1 MNIIITD
8 KPKGYKMISSTHM
21 WDKRLSWKAKAILTM
36 MLMLPPNWDLR
47 QDNLA
52 DLSSDGE
59 AAVRSAIKEL
69 IQYRYLSRER
79 TRTPDG
85 KIGAVLYKICQC
97 PDNTDCIPA
106 KDDVESVENNF
117 NNDVPE
123 STNPSVENQTVDDSR
138 DARST
143 HKLIYNNKYNLSYY
157 NQNKDRLIDNARAR
171 ESECVSQCGKV
182 ENSEIQHLYYH
193 RVIANNIGYDAL
205 QSEFRD
211 SREELDEL
219 VELMVDV
226 LTADPDSTT
235 YIAGQEMRTSVVQSR
250 FLKLQQV
257 HLEQVLLSLSKTTKQ
272 VTNMRSYLLTCL
284 YQSFV
289 TAHNE
294 IRQEVNA
301 ANFA

>member
-1 MNIIITD
+1 MSKIITD
-8 KPKGYKMISSTHM
+8 KRGSFIVMSSHHL
-21 WDKRLSWKAKAILTM
+21 WDKDLTYRAKGLLCFILALPEHWKINEAGLIAYAGK
-36 MLMLPPNWDLR
+36 
-47 QDNLA
+47 
-52 DLSSDGE
+52 DGK

-69 IQYRYLSRER
+69 IDKGYLARHQTRRE
-79 TRTPDG
+79 DG
-85 KIGAVLYKICQC
+85 RLGEMEYVIRQNPHA
-97 PDNTDCIPA
+97 D
-106 KDDVESVENNF
+106 SVEDF
-117 NNDVPE
+117 E
-123 STNPSVENQTVDDSR
+123 NPVDEEPFSDEPCSDITPADSKPPIELPASNQQLPNIIKS
-138 DARST
+138 
-143 HKLIYNNKYNLSYY
+143 KYYNNKYYKS
-157 NQNKDRLIDNARAR
+157 KDRLIDNARAR
-171 ESECVSQCGKV
+171 ESEYVSQCGKV
-182 ENSEIQHLYYH
+182 ENSEIQRLYYH

-235 YIAGQEMRTSVVQSR
+235 YIAGQEMQTSVVQSR

>member
-21 WDKRLSWKAKAILTM
+21 WDKRLSWKAKAVLTM

-69 IQYRYLSRER
+69 IQYGYLSRER
-79 TRTPDG
+79 TRTADG
-85 KIGAVLYKICQC
+85 KVGAVLYKICQC
-97 PDNTDCIPA
+97 PDNTACIPA
-106 KDDVESVENNF
+106 KENVKGVENNA
-117 NNDVPE
+117 NLRSPE
-123 STNPSVENQTVDDSR
+123 VTEPSVENRTVDNTRESI
-138 DARST
+138 ST
-143 HKLIYNNKYNLSYY
+143 HKLIYNNKYNPSNY
-157 NQNKDRLIDNARAR
+157 NLNQDRLIDKARAR
-171 ESECVSQCGKV
+171 ENESVRCCEKV
-182 ENSEIQHLYYH
+182 ENSEIQRLYYH
-193 RVIANNIGYDAL
+193 RVVANNIGYEAL

-272 VTNMRSYLLTCL
+272 VSNMRSYLLTCL

-294 IRQEVNA
+294 IRQQVNA

>member
-1 MNIIITD
+1 MSKIITD
-8 KPKGYKMISSTHM
+8 KRGSFIVMSSHHL
-21 WDKRLSWKAKAILTM
+21 WDKDLTYRAKGLLCFILALPEHWKINEAGLIAYAGK
-36 MLMLPPNWDLR
+36 
-47 QDNLA
+47 
-52 DLSSDGE
+52 DGK

-69 IQYRYLSRER
+69 IDKGYLARHQTRREDGR
-79 TRTPDG
+79 LGEMEYVIRQNPHADSDEDFESPAEEEPFSDEPCSSITP
-85 KIGAVLYKICQC
+85 A
-97 PDNTDCIPA
+97 
-106 KDDVESVENNF
+106 
-117 NNDVPE
+117 
-123 STNPSVENQTVDDSR
+123 DSR
-138 DARST
+138 PPIEPQASNPPQT
-143 HKLIYNNKYNLSYY
+143 NIIYSKYNNSYY
-157 NQNKDRLIDNARAR
+157 YKSKDRLIDNARAR
-171 ESECVSQCGKV
+171 ESERVGQCGKV
-182 ENSEIQHLYYH
+182 ENSEIQRLYYH
-193 RVIANNIGYDAL
+193 RVVANNIGYDAL

-226 LTADPDSTT
+226 LTTDPDSTT
-235 YIAGQEMRTSVVQSR
+235 CIAGQEMRTSVVQSR

-294 IRQEVNA
+294 IRQQVNA

>member
-1 MNIIITD
+1 MSKIITD
-8 KPKGYKMISSTHM
+8 KRGSFIVMSSHHL
-21 WDKRLSWKAKAILTM
+21 WDKDLTYRAKGLLCFILALPEHWKINEAGLIAYAGK
-36 MLMLPPNWDLR
+36 
-47 QDNLA
+47 
-52 DLSSDGE
+52 DGK

-69 IQYRYLSRER
+69 IDKGYLARHQTRREDGR
-79 TRTPDG
+79 LGEMEYVIRQNPHTDSDEDFESPTEEEPFSDEPCSDITPADS
-85 KIGAVLYKICQC
+85 KPPIEL
-97 PDNTDCIPA
+97 PA
-106 KDDVESVENNF
+106 S
-117 NNDVPE
+117 
-123 STNPSVENQTVDDSR
+123 NPPLSNIIKS
-138 DARST
+138 
-143 HKLIYNNKYNLSYY
+143 KYYNNKYYKS
-157 NQNKDRLIDNARAR
+157 KDRLIDNARAR

>member
-1 MNIIITD
+1 MSKIITD
-8 KPKGYKMISSTHM
+8 KRGSFIVMSSHHL
-21 WDKRLSWKAKAILTM
+21 WDKDLTYRAKGLLCFILALPEHWKINEAGLIAYAGK
-36 MLMLPPNWDLR
+36 
-47 QDNLA
+47 
-52 DLSSDGE
+52 DGKS
-59 AAVRSAIKEL
+59 AVRSATKEL
-69 IQYRYLSRER
+69 IDKGYLARHQTRREDGR
-79 TRTPDG
+79 LGEMEYVIRQNPHTDSDEDFESPTEEEPFSDEPCSDITPADS
-85 KIGAVLYKICQC
+85 KPPIEL
-97 PDNTDCIPA
+97 PA
-106 KDDVESVENNF
+106 S
-117 NNDVPE
+117 
-123 STNPSVENQTVDDSR
+123 NPPLSNIIKS
-138 DARST
+138 
-143 HKLIYNNKYNLSYY
+143 KYYNNKYYKS
-157 NQNKDRLIDNARAR
+157 KDRLIDNARAR